1 MTRALDGIRVLDF
14 TQVEMGPVCTQVL
27 GDFGADVVKIERPG
41 AGDLSRHKV
50 FPAEGEN
57 PVFLS
62 LNRNKRSLAI
72 DLRSEEG
79 RELALRLAERSD
91 VLVHNFRPD
100 VMVRLG
106 LGYEALR
113 ERNPRLVY
121 ASGSGFGPS
130 GPYAHK
136 GGQDVLAQAL
146 SGMMATNAPRG
157 GAPVMA
163 NNPIADFTAGMLLV
177 QGILLALLARER
189 TGRGQEVHVSL
200 LDGMLASQLQEA
212 SYSMATGRT
221 LNWGHLPLSGPFPTV
236 DGSIAIVGAFRAN
249 PLADLCAVLGLEDLS
264 LDPRFADTLASI
276 EHAGELRARLGE
288 AFRTRTTA
296 EWLHDLEAADFLC
309 SPVLSLDEALRDPQ
323 VAHNGMIVEL
333 PHPQGTV
340 RAIGWP
346 VKMSETP
353 GAVRRPPPLLGQH
366 GDEILG
372 EIGLSAIE
380 VAALRSRGVI
390 A

>member
-41 AGDLSRHKV
+41 VGDLSRHKV

-62 LNRNKRSLAI
+62 LNRNKRSLAV
-72 DLRSEEG
+72 DLRTEEG
-79 RELALRLAERSD
+79 RDIALRLAQRSD

-106 LGYEALR
+106 LGYADLR
-113 ERNPRLVY
+113 KRNPRLVY

-157 GAPVMA
+157 GEPVMA

-189 TGRGQEVHVSL
+189 TGQGQEVHVSL

-212 SYSMATGRT
+212 TYGLATGRT
-221 LNWGHLPLSGPFPTV
+221 LNWGHLPLSGPFPTA
-236 DGSIAIVGAFRAN
+236 DGFIAIVGAFRAN
-249 PLADLCAVLGLEDLS
+249 PLRDLCTVLGIEDLS
-264 LDPRFADTLASI
+264 SDPRFADTLSSV
-276 EHAGELRARLGE
+276 EHAGALRARLGD
-288 AFRTRTTA
+288 ALRTRTTA
-296 EWLHDLEAADFLC
+296 EWLRALETADFLC
-309 SPVLSLDEALRDPQ
+309 SPVLSLEEALRDPQ
-323 VAHNGMIVEL
+323 VTHNGMIVEL
-333 PHPQGTV
+333 PHPHGSV

-346 VKMSETP
+346 VKLSDTP
-353 GAVRRPPPLLGQH
+353 GAVTLAPPLLGQH
-366 GDEILG
+366 GAEILG
-372 EIGLSAIE
+372 EIGLSSDE
-380 VAALRSRGVI
+380 VGALRSRGII